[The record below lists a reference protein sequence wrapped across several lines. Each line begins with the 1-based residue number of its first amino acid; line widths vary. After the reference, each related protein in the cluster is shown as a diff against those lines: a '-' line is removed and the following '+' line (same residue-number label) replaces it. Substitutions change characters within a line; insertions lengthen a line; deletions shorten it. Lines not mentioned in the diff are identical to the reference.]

1 MSGTT
6 HSQFDDLSS
15 LYEDMASWPFRKEI
29 ETPSVLETLG
39 DVRGK
44 DVLDF
49 GCGDGTYSRILKRLG
64 ARRVVGFD
72 VAEGMLAH
80 GQQRESENPLGIEY
94 TNELSESLNGQFDLV
109 LSVYVMPYART
120 KSELDHMCANMARV
134 LKQGGRLVT
143 LPIHPDYEP
152 DPQYYAQYGF
162 SLTQQ
167 PAHQENVDVRLDL
180 FYDNFNATV
189 TAYYW
194 SFASLYDA
202 LAKAGFTHINHKNPV
217 PAQYA
222 DIDKAPAFLVPYL
235 KRPHAV
241 IVEAS

>member
-1 MSGTT
+1 MFGSTR
-6 HSQFDDLSS
+6 SQFDDLSS
-15 LYEDMASWPFRKEI
+15 LYEDMVSWPFRKEI

-109 LSVYVMPYART
+109 LSVYVMPYARR
-120 KSELDHMCANMARV
+120 KPELDRMCANMARV
-134 LKQGGRLVT
+134 LRQGGRLVT
-143 LPIHPDYEP
+143 L
-152 DPQYYAQYGF
+152 
-162 SLTQQ
+162 
-167 PAHQENVDVRLDL
+167 
-180 FYDNFNATV
+180 
-189 TAYYW
+189 
-194 SFASLYDA
+194 
-202 LAKAGFTHINHKNPV
+202 AGFTHINHKNPV
-217 PAQYA
+217 PAQYV
-222 DIDKAPAFLVPYL
+222 DIGKAPAFLVPYL

-241 IVEAS
+241 ILEAS